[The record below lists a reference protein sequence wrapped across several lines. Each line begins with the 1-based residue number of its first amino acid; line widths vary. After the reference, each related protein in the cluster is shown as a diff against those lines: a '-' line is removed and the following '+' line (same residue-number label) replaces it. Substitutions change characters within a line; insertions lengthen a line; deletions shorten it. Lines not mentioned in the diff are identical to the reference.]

1 MILKLSGIIYDLK
14 FVERIELQ
22 RPWLKF
28 RFANGREENIDV
40 RSFEQDTPA
49 EDLMRMILVHKNN
62 DNFFY
67 EIKIVKAKEQPEQE
81 PTVQVDLEKVIPAEL
96 KDKIRIERGQDAI
109 VFHIEKYLRG
119 DEYAKL
125 KAEMTKIGAT
135 YSSDLKA
142 FVLKLPKQS

>member
-1 MILKLSGIIYDLK
+1 MILKLSGVIYDLK

-67 EIKIVKAKEQPEQE
+67 EVKITKSQEQQE
-81 PTVQVDLEKVIPAEL
+81 KKVTVPPDPEKVIPSEL
-96 KDKIRIERGQDAI
+96 KDRVKVERSQDAI
-109 VFHIEKYLRG
+109 IFRIEKFIKTEEYVLLKQKMQEIGAVYDSNLRG
-119 DEYAKL
+119 
-125 KAEMTKIGAT
+125 
-135 YSSDLKA
+135 

>member
-28 RFANGREENIDV
+28 RFANGREENIDI

-67 EIKIVKAKEQPEQE
+67 EVKITKSQEQQE
-81 PTVQVDLEKVIPAEL
+81 KKVTVPPDPEKVIPGEL
-96 KDKIRIERGQDAI
+96 KDRVKVERSQDAI
-109 VFHIEKYLRG
+109 IFRIEKFIKTEEYVLLKQKMQEIGAVYDSNLRG
-119 DEYAKL
+119 
-125 KAEMTKIGAT
+125 
-135 YSSDLKA
+135 
-142 FVLKLPKQS
+142 FVLKLPK